1 MLKSMEIR
9 QEIDELTAQIQ
20 DKINKKLTVPED
32 VQSTLEAKI
41 REYKTQKAAED
52 AAKNENKGEEK
63 MVKKGFG

>member
-32 VQSTLEAKI
+32 VQSALEAKI

-52 AAKNENKGEEK
+52 AAKNENKGENEK
-63 MVKKGFG
+63 R